1 MRQRAQPSPR
11 GYSANGLG
19 RAQLPCV
26 SYGAWPGASVRAWCS
41 VPDVGTGKALKGV
54 TAARAP
60 GHCHHQCWDAGAL
73 PWSSSGGPG
82 ACALMLA
89 KLT

>member
-1 MRQRAQPSPR
+1 MLKVLDVLGSPER
-11 GYSANGLG
+11 TTSSAWS
-19 RAQLPCV
+19 V
-26 SYGAWPGASVRAWCS
+26 SVRAWCS
-41 VPDVGTGKALKGV
+41 VPDMGTGKALKGV

-73 PWSSSGGPG
+73 PWSSSRGPG